1 MVKGEEG
8 CQERSPYNRQSL
20 PWGFLFYRSPK
31 KCVLSDRLSCLENSG
46 TLTET
51 ASARMEW
58 SQDISGKIPEIP
70 LAGPNPIPAD
80 FDLEDFLTR
89 TLDKMGAL
97 QVV

>member
-1 MVKGEEG
+1 
-8 CQERSPYNRQSL
+8 
-20 PWGFLFYRSPK
+20 
-31 KCVLSDRLSCLENSG
+31 
-46 TLTET
+46 
-51 ASARMEW
+51 MEW

-80 FDLEDFLTR
+80 FDLEDVLTR